1 MVSAKEYIQELREIA
16 YNSRNGWRIK
26 TEATLEEE
34 YDKEQ
39 FETTLRYLNDPQAYD
54 TFKNGGFDE
63 LIHNNKD
70 IDFDELISKLSP
82 SLLEDIRDCT
92 DEKYHKILENTY
104 VSFIPYNNF
113 SAFCTGKDNFREP
126 LDGYII
132 CINQGLYFCLSLL
145 SKAFV
150 FENLQ
155 GDLTPY
161 YRDGTIDYQ
170 RSINLYFKPNR
181 KDLSAI
187 FMGFEDIPASIYGQV
202 SAYHSAITTMMLQF
216 IALHEFGHIVH
227 KDVDNIALNN
237 MYLAAIVGEE
247 QIVVSDTVS
256 QELWQAEYKADAF
269 AMRALSS
276 RSNNSSAAWANFLT
290 IYLFFTWIAD
300 IERVKKEILCPYH
313 PPPIKRAQKL
323 LLVMHELYGINQE
336 VQEMIDRINEWSQK
350 WIQGL
355 HDNY

>member
-16 YNSRNGWRIK
+16 YNSPNGWRIT
-26 TEATLEEE
+26 TEPTLDEA

-54 TFKNGGFDE
+54 AYKKGDFDA
-63 LIHNNKD
+63 LIDANKE
-70 IDFDELISKLSP
+70 IDFDTLISKLSP
-82 SLLEDIRDCT
+82 SLIEDIRDCT
-92 DEKYHKILENTY
+92 DQKYHKILENTHL
-104 VSFIPYNNF
+104 SFIPYNNF
-113 SAFCTGKDNFREP
+113 SAFCSGKDNFREP

-161 YRDGTIDYQ
+161 YRDGTKDYQ
-170 RSINLYFKPNR
+170 RSIHLYFTPNK
-181 KDLSAI
+181 KDLGAI
-187 FMGFEDIPASIYGQV
+187 FTGFENIPASIYGQV

-247 QIVVSDTVS
+247 QKIPDTVS
-256 QELWQAEYKADAF
+256 EELWQAEYRADAF

-276 RSNNSSAAWANFLT
+276 RSNNPSAAWANFLT

-300 IERVKKEILCPYH
+300 IEQVKKEILCPYH
-313 PPPIKRAQKL
+313 PPPLKRAKKL

-336 VQEMIDRINEWSQK
+336 VQEMIDSIHKWSHR
-350 WIQGL
+350 WIQDY
-355 HDNY
+355 HINH